1 MINFLDYRK
10 SEKKNK
16 NRERERKKR
25 TSGWEE
31 LQRES
36 EECSEQAKRA
46 SEELEAKFK
55 QSIFSSCP

>member
-55 QSIFSSCP
+55 